1 MTDNQSTLNET
12 GEMEEGLRGLRAV
25 TAPPTLLPATLARV
39 GLVDSYFPIE
49 TPIGPVFVA
58 YNARGISAV
67 MPAEDRTTFEQT
79 FQERFGR
86 PISSTAEPPAALHRA
101 VTEHLQGKR
110 RDLRFDLRGVSE
122 FEQAVLRKA
131 LEIPRGEVRPYA
143 WVASEIGRPR
153 AVRAVGSALA
163 HNPIPLLI
171 PCHRVVR
178 SDGMIGEYGLGGP
191 ANKQTILAAEG
202 TSPTELE
209 ELARAGV
216 RYIGSDTTRIYCFPT
231 CRNARRITS
240 KHRHPFRSE
249 TQAASAGFHPCQV
262 CRPAAMA
269 VAE

>member
-1 MTDNQSTLNET
+1 LNDNPSTLNET
-12 GEMEEGLRGLRAV
+12 GEMEDHLRGLRAV
-25 TAPPTLLPATLARV
+25 RAPHTLLPATLARV
-39 GLVDSYFPIE
+39 GLLNSYFPIE

-58 YNARGISAV
+58 YNAHGISAV

-79 FQERFGR
+79 FRERFGR
-86 PISSTAEPPAALHRA
+86 PISSTAEPPASLHRA

-131 LEIPRGEVRPYA
+131 LEIPRSEVRPYA

-178 SDGMIGEYGLGGP
+178 SDGRIGEYSLGGP

-202 TSPTELE
+202 TGPTELE

-216 RYIGSDTTRIYCFPT
+216 RYIGSNTTRIYCFPT

-249 TQAASAGFHPCQV
+249 TQAASAGFRPCQV

>member
-1 MTDNQSTLNET
+1 MTDNLSTLNET
-12 GEMEEGLRGLRAV
+12 GELEEHLRGLRAV
-25 TAPPTLLPATLARV
+25 MAPPTLLPATLARV

-58 YNARGISAV
+58 YNAHGISAV
-67 MPAEDRTTFEQT
+67 LAAEDRKTFEQT
-79 FQERFGR
+79 FRERFGR
-86 PISSTAEPPAALHRA
+86 PIFSTAEPPAALHRA

-110 RDLRFDLRGVSE
+110 RDLRFDLRGLSE

-143 WVASEIGRPR
+143 WVATEIGRPR

-178 SDGMIGEYGLGGP
+178 SDGLIGEYGLGGP

-209 ELARAGV
+209 ALARAGV

-249 TQAASAGFHPCQV
+249 TQAASAGFRPCQV